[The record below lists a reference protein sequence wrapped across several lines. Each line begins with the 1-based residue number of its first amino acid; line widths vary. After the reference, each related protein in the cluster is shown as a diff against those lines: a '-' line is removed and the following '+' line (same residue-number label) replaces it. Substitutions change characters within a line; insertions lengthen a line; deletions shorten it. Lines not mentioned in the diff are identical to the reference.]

1 MKIASSHPSMTGKKL
16 ASRGTAGIGDMVPE
30 QVRADR

>member
-1 MKIASSHPSMTGKKL
+1 MTGKKL